1 MHGLSSLATTHPPM
15 PPFVETILF
24 VFLLI
29 VLGYAAVAV
38 GVLKAEVGD
47 GISAFVFTIA
57 VPLLLFRT
65 LMGADF
71 GGAAP
76 WGLWLTYFSAVAVT
90 WAAGH
95 LVIRRV
101 FGRDARAGVV
111 AGVAAAFSNLVLV
124 GLPLV
129 AGVFGHDGLTILSL
143 IISVHLVVMMAVSMV
158 LFEWALRRD
167 GIVSGRVGLA
177 RLVLSFAGQLVRN
190 PLIIG
195 ILCGLAGRFAG
206 VPMPSLASRLV
217 DSLADVAGPL
227 ALFAMGMSLRRFG
240 VAGHIVPSL
249 ALGSLKLG
257 LMPLVA
263 LVMAKLVG
271 LPPVSA
277 QVAVVAASLP
287 AGVNSWLIANRFNTG
302 QRLASTAMTL
312 ETAASVVTMLFWAY
326 VAALVFA

>member
-1 MHGLSSLATTHPPM
+1 M

-29 VLGYAAVAV
+29 VLGYAAVWS

-47 GISAFVFTIA
+47 GISDFVFTVA

-65 LMGADF
+65 LIGSEFGA
-71 GGAAP
+71 AAP

-95 LVIRRV
+95 FVIRRV

-111 AGVAAAFSNLVLV
+111 AGVTAAFSNLVLV
-124 GLPLV
+124 GLPLIT
-129 AGVFGHDGLTILSL
+129 GVFGHDGLIVLSL
-143 IISVHLVVMMAVSMV
+143 IVSVHLVIMMAASMV

-167 GIVSGRVGLA
+167 GVVSGRVGLA
-177 RLVLSFAGQLVRN
+177 GLVANFVGQLARN

-195 ILCGLAGRFAG
+195 IVCGIAGRLLG
-206 VPMPSLASRLV
+206 LPMPSLATRLV

-227 ALFAMGMSLRRFG
+227 ALVAMGMSLRRFG
-240 VAGHIVPSL
+240 LVGHIVPSL
-249 ALGSLKLG
+249 ALAFLKLG
-257 LMPLVA
+257 LMPFVA

-277 QVAVVAASLP
+277 QVAVLAASLP

-302 QRLASTAMTL
+302 QRLASTAMTID
-312 ETAASVVTMLFWAY
+312 TAAAAVTTLFWVY
-326 VAALVFA
+326 VAGRVFA